1 MVEKLR
7 ALGVPNRVVSVPDT
21 PHSFWLFDP
30 WLAPTVEA
38 TDDFLREYLRR
49 AHHSPD
55 RE

>member
-1 MVEKLR
+1 
-7 ALGVPNRVVSVPDT
+7 VPVPDT

-30 WLAPTVEA
+30 WLVPTVEA

-49 AHHSPD
+49 AHHSLD